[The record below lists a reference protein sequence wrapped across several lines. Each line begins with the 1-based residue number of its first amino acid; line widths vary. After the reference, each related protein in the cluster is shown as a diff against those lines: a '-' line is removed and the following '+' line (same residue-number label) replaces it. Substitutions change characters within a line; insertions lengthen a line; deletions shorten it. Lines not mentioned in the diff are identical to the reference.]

1 MKKSLVVHPFLFAL
15 YPVLFLFAHNIGELP
30 FTSLALPLA
39 IIVSLSFLNWFI
51 LTFLLKD
58 GNKSGFIVSLFLLLF
73 FSYGHFDDFLKQI
86 YIIWPILFVVGVY
99 FSLKPKKNIE
109 NYTNILNVIAA
120 FLVII
125 SLVPIV
131 LYQFRTRGAH
141 DITTNTATAKKLPDT
156 MDKVAV
162 LPNIFFIILDGYARD
177 DVLKEIYGYDN
188 NEFLTFLSK
197 QGFFIANQSRS
208 NYSQTALTL
217 ASSLNMKYVNDLV
230 GSHFDIESDDKLPLW
245 RMIRQSTVTE
255 FLKKKGYT
263 IATFTPEIIDKKT
276 RNAYISLKPGLTLNR
291 FQNALINTTP
301 IPAVLN
307 VLETSNQFDL
317 HRKEILYT
325 VNHLVDLA
333 KQNHP
338 LFVFAH
344 VEAPHPPFVFGPN
357 GEKRNP
363 EEKFDDHDG
372 NWLIRKGRL
381 TREQYLQG
389 YRDQLIYINKKM
401 TTVIEQILAQSKY
414 PPIII
419 IFGDHGPRSTLVWH
433 NPDNTY
439 MKECMSIL
447 NAYYL
452 PNGGNVDLYNDITP
466 VNTFR
471 IILNRYFGMNHEIVA
486 DESYFSTAQYC
497 YKFLNVTDRI
507 KNSNNEILHHHLG
520 KSLLDE
526 GDLDKAIHQ
535 YSEALRINSSSVDA
549 HINLAL
555 IYSKKNQNTKAVFH
569 FNKAIQFKPKNHALH
584 NDLGVAYL
592 KLSQPQQAIPH
603 FKEAIKIKPDF
614 MQAYLNLG
622 DALAQQNRFE
632 EAIDNYKA
640 ALQIQ
645 PDSADAHNKIGV
657 AYARQGRL
665 EEAIASFS
673 ETLRIKPDDVRAQ
686 NNLRIALQQAGR
698 AEEAALLETRP

>member
-1 MKKSLVVHPFLFAL
+1 MQYL
-15 YPVLFLFAHNIGELP
+15 
-30 FTSLALPLA
+30 
-39 IIVSLSFLNWFI
+39 
-51 LTFLLKD
+51 
-58 GNKSGFIVSLFLLLF
+58 
-73 FSYGHFDDFLKQI
+73 
-86 YIIWPILFVVGVY
+86 
-99 FSLKPKKNIE
+99 
-109 NYTNILNVIAA
+109 
-120 FLVII
+120 
-125 SLVPIV
+125 
-131 LYQFRTRGAH
+131 
-141 DITTNTATAKKLPDT
+141 
-156 MDKVAV
+156 
-162 LPNIFFIILDGYARD
+162 
-177 DVLKEIYGYDN
+177 
-188 NEFLTFLSK
+188 
-197 QGFFIANQSRS
+197 
-208 NYSQTALTL
+208 
-217 ASSLNMKYVNDLV
+217 NDLV
-230 GSHFDIESDDKLPLW
+230 GTQLNIESDDKIPLW
-245 RMIRQSTVTE
+245 RMIKQSEVTQ
-255 FLKKKGYT
+255 FLKQRGYT

-276 RNAYISLKPGLTLNR
+276 RSAYISLKPGFTLNR

-307 VLETSNQFDL
+307 VLETSNQFGL
-317 HRKEILYT
+317 HRKKILYT
-325 VNHLVDLA
+325 LNHLVDLA

-381 TREQYLQG
+381 TRDQYLQG
-389 YRDQLIYINKKM
+389 YIDQLIYVNNKI
-401 TTVIEQILAQSKY
+401 TSAIEGILAQSQY

-452 PNGGNVDLYNDITP
+452 PNGGDVDLYDDITP

-471 IILNRYFGMNHEIVA
+471 IILNRYFGANYEILE

-497 YKFLNVTDRI
+497 YKFINVTDRI
-507 KNSNNEILHHHLG
+507 KNSNNEILHNHLG
-520 KSLLDE
+520 KSLLNE
-526 GDLDKAIHQ
+526 GDLDKAIHH
-535 YSEALRINSSSVDA
+535 YSEALRINSDSADP

-555 IYSKKNQNTKAVFH
+555 IYAKKNQNTKAVFH
-569 FNKAIQFKPKNHALH
+569 FKKAIQFKPKNHALH

-592 KLSQPQQAIPH
+592 KLSQPQEAIPP
-603 FKEAIKIKPDF
+603 FQEAIKNKPDF
-614 MQAYLNLG
+614 VQAYLNLG
-622 DALAQQNRFE
+622 DALAQQGRFG
-632 EAIDNYKA
+632 EAIDNYTA

-645 PDSADAHNKIGV
+645 PDYADTHNKLGV

-665 EEAIASFS
+665 EEAIVSFS
-673 ETLRIKPDDVRAQ
+673 EALRIKPDDVRAQ

-698 AEEAALLETRP
+698 AGEAALLETRP